1 MKKLGFGLM
10 RLPKNGDEIDIP
22 QVCEMV
28 DKYIESGFEY
38 FDTAYVYP
46 GSEVAFGKAV
56 ASRYP
61 RSRFSVASKMSGWLL
76 NDNFS
81 AAQMF
86 EEQKRRC
93 CVDYFDYY
101 LIHSFQNSRI
111 QAYNK
116 HGVWDFCRS
125 KKESGGEHNRPHF
138 YYEDL
143 VSTRSARASECIQCG
158 RCEKVCPQHLPI
170 RSILAKS
177 SALFDS
183 RS

>member
-125 KKESGGEHNRPHF
+125 KKESGEMFNALP
-138 YYEDL
+138 
-143 VSTRSARASECIQCG
+143 VSIAR
-158 RCEKVCPQHLPI
+158 KVVRRI
-170 RSILAKS
+170 
-177 SALFDS
+177 
-183 RS
+183 